1 MVIKTIN
8 SIKIQMINELITRMK
23 RLNNGCIFINL
34 IDESFFFLI
43 IWLFFVKF
51 LTKNY
56 AGGSQMAFALNKIML
71 IGRLGKDAETRFTT
85 NNVSVTNFTMAT
97 DYSYK
102 GKNGDWVNE
111 TTWHNV
117 VSFNLS
123 DYFKDNLKKG
133 KKFYVEGRLSKRDYT
148 DKDGVKR
155 YSTEVITERLIPLEP
170 SSESSSSEQESTSA
184 EPVVGNENDD
194 LPF

>member
-1 MVIKTIN
+1 
-8 SIKIQMINELITRMK
+8 
-23 RLNNGCIFINL
+23 
-34 IDESFFFLI
+34 
-43 IWLFFVKF
+43 
-51 LTKNY
+51 
-56 AGGSQMAFALNKIML
+56 MAFSLNKIML
-71 IGRLGKDAETRFTT
+71 IGRLGRDAETRFTT
-85 NNVSVTNFTMAT
+85 NNVSVTNFTIAT

-133 KKFYVEGRLSKRDYT
+133 RKFYVEGRLSKRDYM
-148 DKDGVKR
+148 DKEGIKR
-155 YSTEVITERLIPLEP
+155 YSTDVVSEKLIPLEP
-170 SSESSSSEQESTSA
+170 TSESTSTDQETTNV
-184 EPVVGNENDD
+184 EPASNNDNDD

>member
-1 MVIKTIN
+1 
-8 SIKIQMINELITRMK
+8 
-23 RLNNGCIFINL
+23 
-34 IDESFFFLI
+34 
-43 IWLFFVKF
+43 
-51 LTKNY
+51 
-56 AGGSQMAFALNKIML
+56 MAFSLNRIML

-85 NNVSVTNFTMAT
+85 NNVSVTNFTIAT

-111 TTWHNV
+111 TTWHNI

-133 KKFYVEGRLSKRDYT
+133 RKFYVEGRLSKRDYT

-155 YSTEVITERLIPLEP
+155 YSTDVITEKIIPLEP
-170 SSESSSSEQESTSA
+170 TSESAGDDEGTSTV
-184 EPVVGNENDD
+184 EPAATNENDD

>member
-1 MVIKTIN
+1 MIQQVFSLHLFGYFLANFKQINCYGGKT
-8 SIKIQMINELITRMK
+8 
-23 RLNNGCIFINL
+23 
-34 IDESFFFLI
+34 
-43 IWLFFVKF
+43 
-51 LTKNY
+51 
-56 AGGSQMAFALNKIML
+56 MAFSLNKIML

-85 NNVSVTNFTMAT
+85 NNVSVTNYSLAT

-123 DYFKDNLKKG
+123 DYFKENLKKG
-133 KKFYVEGRLSKRDYT
+133 RKFYVEGRLSKRDYT
-148 DKDGVKR
+148 DKEGIKR
-155 YSTEVITERLIPLEP
+155 YSTEVVSERLIPLEP
-170 SSESSSSEQESTSA
+170 TSESTSTDQETTNA
-184 EPVVGNENDD
+184 EPASSNDNDD